1 MTEDKS
7 NMLNRSELQARSMSV
22 EKLHVAADARRYV
35 AEDELSVGVACA
47 VADSVGVDEMTLPP
61 LGEEVETDALDALP
75 RSNGYAEMT
84 FSYMDCTV
92 TAGSDKAITVVPPSA
107 N

>member
-1 MTEDKS
+1 
-7 NMLNRSELQARSMSV
+7 MSV
-22 EKLHVAADARRYV
+22 EKFHTTADACRYM
-35 AEDELSVGVACA
+35 AEDELSAGVACA
-47 VADSVGVDEMTLPP
+47 VADTVGVDEMTIPP

-92 TAGSDKAITVVPPSA
+92 TAGSNKEITVVPPSS